1 MYEKIA
7 QMRKEGAEGDAKRD
21 AGLTVPEG
29 LIRHLDIPYGD
40 DPLQKLDVY

>member
-7 QMRKEGAEGDAKRD
+7 QMRREWAEGDAKRD

-29 LIRHLDIPYGD
+29 LVRHLDIPYGED
-40 DPLQKLDVY
+40 DLQKLDV